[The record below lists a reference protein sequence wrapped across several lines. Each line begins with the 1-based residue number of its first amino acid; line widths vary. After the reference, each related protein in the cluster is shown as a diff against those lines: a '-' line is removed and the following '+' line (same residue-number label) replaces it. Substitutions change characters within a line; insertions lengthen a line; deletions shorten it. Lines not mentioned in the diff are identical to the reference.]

1 LRKTLGVMAIS
12 QGQRNKWQREN
23 VKNSLAVACLLLFG
37 MLPTASSVLAA
48 HILAPAQDASL
59 DALVRAYPEFLV
71 SHDVKVLIWKDGTR
85 MPVSDGRSNKSFE
98 EKLSHASI
106 LDQLSIRYVRGP
118 LEKPPGLQDD
128 PGRFRNTAFF
138 DKMYG
143 DCSKGEVQR
152 KLTRVA
158 WLPKSGGGSVQITTV
173 NSVADRLRA
182 VSEEL
187 DGLGPELTKFA
198 IPSSGTFNC
207 RTVKDTGNRS
217 MHAWG
222 AAIDLNARF
231 ADYWLWNPKGAYRNR
246 IPVAIVEIFEKH
258 GFIWGG
264 KWGHFD
270 TMHFEY
276 RPELLPALSESTD
289 QLENASPT
297 RALEESKDVK

>member
-1 LRKTLGVMAIS
+1 MIDRQCEKTA
-12 QGQRNKWQREN
+12 RR
-23 VKNSLAVACLLLFG
+23 SLAWCVPLAALCCLLATG
-37 MLPTASSVLAA
+37 VP
-48 HILAPAQDASL
+48 APAQDTSL

-71 SHDVKVLIWKDGTR
+71 SHDGKVLIWKDGTR
-85 MPVSDGRSNKSFE
+85 MPVSDGRSDKTFE
-98 EKLSHASI
+98 EKLRHASI
-106 LDQLSIRYVRGP
+106 IDQLSIRYVKGS
-118 LEKPPGLQDD
+118 LVKPPGLEED

-143 DCSKGEVQR
+143 DCSKGDVQR
-152 KLTRVA
+152 KLVKVA
-158 WLPKSGGGSVQITTV
+158 WLRKSGGGSVQITTV
-173 NSVADRLRA
+173 NGIADRLRA

-187 DGLGPELTKFA
+187 DALRPELKKFA
-198 IPSSGTFNC
+198 FPSAGTFNC

-222 AAIDLNARF
+222 AAIDLSTKF

-246 IPVAIVEIFEKH
+246 IPVEIVEIFEKH

-276 RPELLPALSESTD
+276 RPELL
-289 QLENASPT
+289 
-297 RALEESKDVK
+297 